1 MSDDDGRNRAVG
13 GGKVFRNDLSVLSW
27 PDTLT
32 NATDVSGAIISAN
45 IEHSKI
51 HQGKGW
57 EISIEAGSIGAGAS
71 YNVLFKV
78 IEGRPHLR
86 QYSVAVSDG
95 PVTVRLFE
103 APTVTA
109 NGTEVSPRNRNRA
122 ESDIN
127 GVQVFTGPTITADG
141 TRLETT
147 FLPALGNKIGGNINS
162 FYEEWLLNEGD
173 YLLRVTNGSNSSI
186 TAVINAF
193 WYVF

>member
-1 MSDDDGRNRAVG
+1 MSEDDGRNRAVM
-13 GGKVFRNDLSVLSW
+13 GGKVYRNNLSVMSW
-27 PDTLT
+27 PDLLT
-32 NATDVSGAIISAN
+32 NATDISGAFIQIGL
-45 IEHSKI
+45 EHSKI

-57 EISIEAGSIGAGAS
+57 EVSIEAGSIGAGAS

-109 NGTEVSPRNRNRA
+109 NGTEASPRNRNRA

-141 TRLETT
+141 TRLETS
-147 FLPALGNKIGGNINS
+147 FLPALGNKVGGNVGS
-162 FYEEWLLNEGD
+162 FYEEWILNEAN
-173 YLLRVTNGSNSSI
+173 YLLRITNGSNSSV

-193 WYVF
+193 WYD

>member
-1 MSDDDGRNRAVG
+1 MSDDGRNRAVG

-32 NATDVSGAIISAN
+32 NATDVSKAIIV
-45 IEHSKI
+45 IELEHSKI

-57 EISIEAGSIGAGAS
+57 EISIEAGTIGAGAS
-71 YNVLFKV
+71 FNVLYK
-78 IEGRPHLR
+78 INEGRPHLR
-86 QYSVAVSDG
+86 NYSVTVSDG

-147 FLPALGNKIGGNINS
+147 FLPALGNKVGGNVDS
-162 FYEEWLLNEGD
+162 AYEEWILNEEY
-173 YLLRVTNGSNSSI
+173 YLLRITNGSNSSI

>member
-1 MSDDDGRNRAVG
+1 MSDDGRNRAVG

-27 PDTLT
+27 PDTIT
-32 NATDVSGAIISAN
+32 NATDVSKAIIV
-45 IEHSKI
+45 IELEHSKI

-57 EISIEAGSIGAGAS
+57 EVSIEAGSIGAGAS
-71 YNVLFKV
+71 FNVLYK
-78 IEGRPHLR
+78 INEGRPHLR
-86 QYSVAVSDG
+86 SYSVTVSDG

-103 APTVTA
+103 EPTVTA
-109 NGTEVSPRNRNRA
+109 NGTEVTPRNRNRA

-147 FLPALGNKIGGNINS
+147 FLPALGNKVGGNVDS
-162 FYEEWLLNEGD
+162 AYEEWILNEEY
-173 YLLRVTNGSNSSI
+173 YLLRITNGSNSSI

-193 WYVF
+193 WYIF